1 MTDMCSLAGVKLD
14 ETFLCG
20 TPNGCN
26 YELISIINKS
36 NVLCVVAVV
45 AKKKINRKSRR
56 DIESSCS
63 ESMID
68 CRCKIV
74 VLH

>member
-45 AKKKINRKSRR
+45 AKKKDKS
-56 DIESSCS
+56 
-63 ESMID
+63 
-68 CRCKIV
+68 
-74 VLH
+74 